1 MTADPG
7 RLARIH
13 GESFTVPR
21 PWTAVEIAGLLAT
34 PGAFLIEAPDGFL
47 IGRALAGEAELL
59 TLAVAPSARRR
70 GTGAALVAGFL
81 DRAATARGPDARSS
95 KCPPTM
101 PPHARSMRRPALPR
115 QAGGPAITAGPTAAP
130 RMHSSLPA
138 RLGLR
143 LWPNRVRLL
152 DQSVKLIGPHAES
165 LLTGKC
171 PFALIVGNPRR

>member
-81 DRAATARGPDARSS
+81 DRAATAGAGRAFLEVSADNAAAR
-95 KCPPTM
+95 
-101 PPHARSMRRPALPR
+101 ALYAQAGFAEAGRRPGYYRRPDGGATDALLLARALGPAPLAEPR
-115 QAGGPAITAGPTAAP
+115 QTA
-130 RMHSSLPA
+130 
-138 RLGLR
+138 
-143 LWPNRVRLL
+143 
-152 DQSVKLIGPHAES
+152 
-165 LLTGKC
+165 
-171 PFALIVGNPRR
+171 